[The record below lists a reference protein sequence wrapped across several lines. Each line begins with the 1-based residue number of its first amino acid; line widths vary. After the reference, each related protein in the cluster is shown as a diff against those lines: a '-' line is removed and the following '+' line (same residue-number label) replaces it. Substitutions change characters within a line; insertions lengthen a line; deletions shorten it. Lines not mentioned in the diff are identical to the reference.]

1 MSPTPLNPTPLSPT
15 PLSPTPLNP
24 IIVVEKQISQAR
36 QTELGIHGWPTW
48 KDGVGSRQ
56 LDYDAV
62 EKSYLLD
69 GAASLKM
76 ADGETVEVKKG
87 DLVIIPAGTCHW
99 QVHSPI
105 RRHYRS
111 DALSPA
117 CCII

>member
-1 MSPTPLNPTPLSPT
+1 MSEK
-15 PLSPTPLNP
+15 
-24 IIVVEKQISQAR
+24 IVVERQISLAR
-36 QTELGIHGWPTW
+36 QTELGVQGWPTW

-56 LDYDAV
+56 LDYDAA

-69 GAASLKM
+69 GAARLKM
-76 ADGETVEVKKG
+76 ADGEAIDVEKG
-87 DLVIIPAGTCHW
+87 DLVIIPAGQCQW
-99 QVHSPI
+99 EVHRQI